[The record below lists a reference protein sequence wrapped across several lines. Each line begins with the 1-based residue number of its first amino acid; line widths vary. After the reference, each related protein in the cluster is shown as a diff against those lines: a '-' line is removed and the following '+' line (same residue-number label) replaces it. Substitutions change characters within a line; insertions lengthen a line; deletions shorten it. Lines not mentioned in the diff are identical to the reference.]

1 MSLKSVE
8 DNQALPILLN
18 PLRRTINQV
27 SADGEYDIKYCYQ
40 LLKQKQAIASSPPRK
55 NAGYWEDGHIRNKTV
70 DALKAS
76 NLSEWK
82 RESGYH
88 KRSLSET
95 AMYRYKTLIG
105 NRLSLRC
112 HDAQVAEVLLGV
124 KALNK
129 VIGLGMPERREIQSN
144 AKAR

>member
-1 MSLKSVE
+1 MLSKKKVI
-8 DNQALPILLN
+8 A
-18 PLRRTINQV
+18 TI
-27 SADGEYDIKYCYQ
+27 
-40 LLKQKQAIASSPPRK
+40 PPRK
-55 NAGYWEDGHIRNKTV
+55 NAGYWEAGHIRNRAV
-70 DALKAS
+70 NALKAG

-88 KRSLSET
+88 TRSLSET

-112 HDAQVAEVLLGV
+112 HDAQVAEVLAGV

-129 VIGLGMPERREIQSN
+129 VIGLGMTERLEVQ
-144 AKAR
+144 K